1 MTTCSCPTFDETRP
15 RGRRSLAIAC
25 VAAFVLGA
33 CEVAPPVQEM
43 SDARQAIEVAREAGA
58 ESHAKPELYEALR
71 HLEEAERELDV
82 EDYAQARRS
91 ALQAKSKAL
100 EAREL
105 SEASRP
111 R

>member
-1 MTTCSCPTFDETRP
+1 MRPTADETRRRRP
-15 RGRRSLAIAC
+15 RSVFGIAVLAT
-25 VAAFVLGA
+25 FVLGA

-43 SDARQAIEVAREAGA
+43 SDARQAIEVARDAGA
-58 ESHAKPELYEALR
+58 EAHARPELDEALR
-71 HLEEAERELDV
+71 HLKEAEHELDV
-82 EDYAQARRS
+82 EDYVNARRS

-105 SEASRP
+105 SEQSQP